1 MEAGPLIDISREAIF
16 VMIKVS
22 LPILLVALI
31 VGIIISLFQALTQ
44 IQENTLSFVPK
55 LVAVF
60 LCLILFMPY
69 MVSTLKTFSDHIN
82 EKIISLE

>member
-1 MEAGPLIDISREAIF
+1 MEAGALIDISREAIF